1 MSADDNV
8 AFFLSKGAS
17 PDAVDSIGMTAL
29 SHAIG
34 SRCSSTIDLLAAVT
48 NEQKN
53 EGNRLASAIQKLA
66 FEMTEVTPAIEDLL
80 RRISL
85 DQDIVKAG
93 IETSAT
99 CGALKI
105 LKILTETWDEATL
118 RPSIAN
124 RLLEKALKSDCA
136 ETVKYVMGF
145 VSEVSSE
152 NRILALT
159 RGRSDVVKLFGLGE
173 DKESEEASKRRLKSD
188 IMTKTASVVNRLPKS
203 VEFAYSD
210 EMTKLRPL
218 LSQSMSMVPY
228 DDLLR
233 TLHVHVPPVH
243 AEEECPEECEQKE
256 DCDRLRQVYFLVR
269 LLVLKM
275 GEINPVFKLGLNR
288 HPSIIGSMREQTRIF
303 FNNEVDVH
311 ISLNKVLK
319 EKFFFD
325 QESQQLRANE
335 KIVVNDHIRQYV
347 SDDGV
352 FDCKKYAVGFMECIE
367 EAVNSVDLSQGFEV
381 KVKGHTCGMKRKHMF
396 TMEPL
401 STSYVPCLRCMLTTE
416 TGRPQARRC
425 RHRPDCEPHKH
436 GVAECRNSCSG
447 ICESFSHERTCDCQ
461 EYTSPCLTF
470 TKIGVALHVKFV
482 LKDGFSTF
490 VDCDINIPTIPTC
503 TRYDGSVMDVCKYLV
518 LADYPVGWLEERSKL
533 VDMSK
538 AARSPFLNGSI
549 HAENWQV
556 MMR

>member
-118 RPSIAN
+118 PPSIAN

-233 TLHVHVPPVH
+233 TLHVRVG
-243 AEEECPEECEQKE
+243 
-256 DCDRLRQVYFLVR
+256 RFQVCVSDFFHLLNLGVCYREKKRENFL
-269 LLVLKM
+269 
-275 GEINPVFKLGLNR
+275 
-288 HPSIIGSMREQTRIF
+288 
-303 FNNEVDVH
+303 
-311 ISLNKVLK
+311 
-319 EKFFFD
+319 KFF
-325 QESQQLRANE
+325 
-335 KIVVNDHIRQYV
+335 
-347 SDDGV
+347 
-352 FDCKKYAVGFMECIE
+352 
-367 EAVNSVDLSQGFEV
+367 
-381 KVKGHTCGMKRKHMF
+381 
-396 TMEPL
+396 
-401 STSYVPCLRCMLTTE
+401 
-416 TGRPQARRC
+416 
-425 RHRPDCEPHKH
+425 
-436 GVAECRNSCSG
+436 
-447 ICESFSHERTCDCQ
+447 
-461 EYTSPCLTF
+461 
-470 TKIGVALHVKFV
+470 
-482 LKDGFSTF
+482 
-490 VDCDINIPTIPTC
+490 
-503 TRYDGSVMDVCKYLV
+503 
-518 LADYPVGWLEERSKL
+518 
-533 VDMSK
+533 
-538 AARSPFLNGSI
+538 
-549 HAENWQV
+549 
-556 MMR
+556 